1 MKTLI
6 LGILSIGVCSACQF
20 TNQESASPTYGEAFF
35 ADEQNALVF
44 SKSNFPGDVLAL
56 DSGWIYLGMDSIPGI
71 DRDLPEFSEGEL
83 IHLPHR
89 ITAPNHSFWYQ
100 KEVRL
105 EPGILWID
113 ADDGAQLWAN
123 GIRIPRA
130 SDGEYFELQS
140 SGNFLLSI
148 RGVNNAMAGGLRKV
162 RWISLDDFKSWEEK
176 QQEIRDSIL
185 VSWKAEKIL
194 DQKVRAKL
202 KGLTWKSIQQE
213 LLSFPVLK
221 TDPVLILGTDQTWF
235 VRWVSEN
242 PGTTQVHFQD
252 GTVRELVSEN
262 GVFTLPVSGD
272 SDVGFDLVQENSRFG
287 PFHFSFPREKE
298 KLKLALWGDS
308 QGGWNTFRKIA
319 KGIRDQEV
327 DLSIG
332 AGDLVNNGSDPL
344 AYFHFLQILSE
355 MNAPQLPVPG
365 NHDYDGFYDDL
376 DPGLLR
382 QFVYRES
389 EPTYGYRKLGPL
401 AVFTLDPNENF
412 PVSIP
417 NSSDQF
423 KVMKEVLESEEWKK
437 SPWKMIVLHQPP
449 YAQGWQGYQG
459 EISIRNV
466 LQPYFEAGLVDLVVA
481 GHTHDYERLT
491 LEFSGHP
498 VHFLILGGAGGG
510 LEPIGKDSD
519 SPKMDRLIK
528 KHHFGILEIKKEGVY
543 GQVFG
548 LDGEELDHFSF
559 KK

>member
-1 MKTLI
+1 MKKLI
-6 LGILSIGVCSACQF
+6 LGILSIGVCSACQY
-20 TNQESASPTYGEAFF
+20 TNQENASPTYGEAFF
-35 ADEQNALVF
+35 SDGQTAFLF
-44 SKSNFPGDVLAL
+44 SSSHFPGDFLAL
-56 DSGWIYLGMDSIPGI
+56 DSGWTYLGLDSIPGI
-71 DRDLPEFSEGEL
+71 DRDLPEFSGGEQ

-89 ITAPNHSFWYQ
+89 ITAPNHSFWYK
-100 KEVRL
+100 KEVKL

-123 GIRIPRA
+123 GIRIPR
-130 SDGEYFELQS
+130 SSEGEYFELHS
-140 SGNFLLSI
+140 SGSFLLSI

-162 RWISLDDFKSWEEK
+162 RWMGLGDFESWQEK
-176 QQEIRDSIL
+176 QQESRDSIL

-202 KGLTWKSIQQE
+202 NCLTWKECEKE
-213 LLSFPVLK
+213 LVSFPVLK

-235 VRWVSEN
+235 IRWVSEN

-272 SDVGFDLVQENSRFG
+272 SELHFDLVQENSRFG
-287 PFHFSFPREKE
+287 PFQLNFPSDSA

-308 QGGWNTFRKIA
+308 QGGWNTFRKLA
-319 KGIRDQEV
+319 KAIRAQEV

-332 AGDLVNNGSDPL
+332 AGDLVDNGSDPF
-344 AYFHFLQILSE
+344 AYPHFLQILSE

-376 DPGLLR
+376 NPGLLR
-382 QFVYRES
+382 QFVYRDS
-389 EPTYGYRKLGPL
+389 GSTYGYQRLGPL

-423 KVMKEVLESEEWKK
+423 KVMKQVLESEEWKK

-449 YAQGWQGYQG
+449 YAQGWQGYHG

-466 LQPYFEAGLVDLVVA
+466 LKPYFEAGLVDLVVA

-491 LEFSGHP
+491 LEFSGNP

-510 LEPIGKDSD
+510 LEPEGKDSD
-519 SPKMDRLIK
+519 FPKMDRLIK
-528 KHHFGILEIKKEGVY
+528 KHHFGILEITKAGVD

-548 LDGEELDHFSF
+548 LDGEELDRFSF